1 MNDSNHH
8 APAIATIEA
17 ARLLLEKM
25 GVNLADLLATPPE
38 RSGVPLFEDYIPKVS
53 DAVSDGAR
61 RVYAPYWNRVLQAWP
76 RRRIT
81 EPTPSE
87 ISQLAEQ
94 VKATAVKR
102 RNARG
107 GRGAAEHLIAA
118 LRCLYNY
125 AIADGIL
132 TEAENPAAR
141 VPKPRRLRSARM
153 ALPDHRLDELSQ
165 VAASTGNDPALDSLL
180 LRLHMETAC
189 FSSGQIR
196 HVGSSAGGLST

>member
-1 MNDSNHH
+1 VNDINQH
-8 APAIATIEA
+8 APEIATIEA

-25 GVNLADLLATPPE
+25 GVSLADLLAAPPE
-38 RSGVPLFEDYIPKVS
+38 RSDVPVFDDYVPKVS
-53 DAVSDGAR
+53 QAVSDGTR

-81 EPTPSE
+81 EPSSSE
-87 ISQLAEQ
+87 FSQLAEQ
-94 VKATAVKR
+94 VKASAVKR
-102 RNARG
+102 KNARG

-118 LRCLYNY
+118 LRCLYNC
-125 AIADGIL
+125 AVADGIF

-165 VAASTGNDPALDSLL
+165 VAASTGNDPA
-180 LRLHMETAC
+180 A
-189 FSSGQIR
+189 
-196 HVGSSAGGLST
+196 

>member
-25 GVNLADLLATPPE
+25 GVNLADLLATPSE

-76 RRRIT
+76 RRCIT

-94 VKATAVKR
+94 VKARAVKR

-125 AIADGIL
+125 AVADGIL
-132 TEAENPAAR
+132 TEAEN
-141 VPKPRRLRSARM
+141 
-153 ALPDHRLDELSQ
+153 
-165 VAASTGNDPALDSLL
+165 
-180 LRLHMETAC
+180 
-189 FSSGQIR
+189 
-196 HVGSSAGGLST
+196 